1 MAGFKDT
8 FQRIEVKYL
17 LDDRQYKSLMKR
29 LENMAAVDS
38 YGKTSILNIYFD
50 TPDYKLIERSLE
62 KPVYKEK
69 LRLRTYGV
77 AADDT
82 NAFIEIKKKYKGVVY
97 KRRISMP
104 YKDALDYLTGGRGPA
119 QKSQIS
125 DEIDYFLQYYRGI
138 RPAMAISYDRIAM
151 AGIEDPDLRITFDTN
166 IRWRTENLSLKE
178 GNKGKEILLPG
189 QHLMELKIAGAMSI
203 ELARILDELNIRKT
217 SFSKYGRGYVDF
229 MYGQTNEIT
238 DKNNTPD
245 AAKRDE
251 GKITSFRRAV

>member
-1 MAGFKDT
+1 MAGFKDV

-17 LDDRQYKSLMKR
+17 LDDMQYTELRKR
-29 LENMAAVDS
+29 LEGMAEVDS

-77 AADDT
+77 ADDDT

-104 YKDALDYLTGGRGPA
+104 YAKAIDYLVGGKRPEER
-119 QKSQIS
+119 SQIS
-125 DEIDYFLQYYRGI
+125 DEIDYFLKYYKGI

-151 AGIEDPDLRITFDTN
+151 AGTKDPDLRITFDTN
-166 IRWRTENLSLKE
+166 IRWRTDKLSLKE
-178 GNKGKEILLPG
+178 GNVGKDILLPG

-203 ELARILDELNIRKT
+203 ELAKILDELNIRKT
-217 SFSKYGRGYVDF
+217 SFSKYGKGYVDY
-229 MYGQTNEIT
+229 MYGEDATERNKSNI
-238 DKNNTPD
+238 KN
-245 AAKRDE
+245 
-251 GKITSFRRAV
+251 FRRAV

>member
-1 MAGFKDT
+1 MAGFKDV

-17 LDDRQYKSLMKR
+17 LDDMQYTELRKR
-29 LENMAAVDS
+29 LEGMAEVDS

-77 AADDT
+77 ADDDT

-104 YKDALDYLTGGRGPA
+104 YAKAIDYLVGGKRPEER
-119 QKSQIS
+119 SQIS
-125 DEIDYFLQYYRGI
+125 DEIDYFLKYYKGI

-151 AGIEDPDLRITFDTN
+151 AGTKDPDLRITFDTN
-166 IRWRTENLSLKE
+166 IRWRTDKLSLKE
-178 GNKGKEILLPG
+178 GNVGKDILLPG

-203 ELARILDELNIRKT
+203 ELAKILDELNIRKT
-217 SFSKYGRGYVDF
+217 SFSKYGKGYVDY
-229 MYGQTNEIT
+229 MYGEDATERNKSNI
-238 DKNNTPD
+238 KNFP
-245 AAKRDE
+245 
-251 GKITSFRRAV
+251 RAV

>member
-1 MAGFKDT
+1 MAGFKDV
-8 FQRIEVKYL
+8 FQRIEVKYM
-17 LDDRQYKSLMKR
+17 LDDMQYTELRKR
-29 LENMAAVDS
+29 LEGMAEVDS

-77 AADDT
+77 ADDDT

-104 YKDALDYLTGGRGPA
+104 YAKAIDYLVGGKRPEER
-119 QKSQIS
+119 SQIS
-125 DEIDYFLQYYRGI
+125 DEIDYFLKYYKGI

-151 AGIEDPDLRITFDTN
+151 AGTKDPDLRITFDTN
-166 IRWRTENLSLKE
+166 IRWRTDKLSLKE
-178 GNKGKEILLPG
+178 GNVGKDILLPG

-203 ELARILDELNIRKT
+203 ELAKILDELNIRKT
-217 SFSKYGRGYVDF
+217 SFSKYGKGYVDY
-229 MYGQTNEIT
+229 MYGEDATERNKSNI
-238 DKNNTPD
+238 KN
-245 AAKRDE
+245 
-251 GKITSFRRAV
+251 FRRAV